1 MALFGLAPY
10 RCRACRNRFFRIP
23 IGNGNG
29 HTAAADNFHHTGPAR
44 PFPVERAAVEL
55 AVSTP
60 ASEHPLTQIP
70 IAFSILIVS
79 RDPAVRKLLCKLL
92 ARPGYHTHPLGEDS
106 DLSSELDARKV
117 DLLITDLEMPEQQ
130 SLETVAALQRQYPKL
145 KIIALSA
152 LRVSGEPGSIVLPKP
167 FRRELLLESVQNAL
181 AQAADTRLS
190 VR

>member
-29 HTAAADNFHHTGPAR
+29 HTAAADDFHPTEPAR
-44 PFPVERAAVEL
+44 PLPVEPAAVEL
-55 AVSTP
+55 AISRP
-60 ASEHPLTQIP
+60 AGEHPLAQIP

-79 RDPAVRKLLCKLL
+79 RDPAVRKLLCKVL

-106 DLSSELDARKV
+106 DLASELQSRKV
-117 DLLITDLEMPEQQ
+117 DLLITDLEIPEQQ
-130 SLETVAALQRQYPKL
+130 GLETVEALRSQYPKL
-145 KIIALSA
+145 KIIALTA

-181 AQAADTRLS
+181 AQAADTRPS